1 MAIAPLGAPINYQ
14 MQVQQPFQAALG
26 GLQTGLQLANI
37 QAQAEQARAAAEQQR
52 AFQAE
57 AAKLSVNPNPGFADY
72 QRLALVAPKERQE
85 GILKL
90 FEAQTKDAQENSLRL
105 GGQVLA
111 AVNAND
117 LDTAQNILRA
127 QAEGLKNAGNMQQA
141 EAYTRM
147 ADLVRA
153 NPTLARDTVGYMV
166 ASLPGGKGIFDA
178 LKVQTETRIREEAAP
193 AELAKTRAE
202 AVKLG
207 VDAAVARMLAPAQ
220 LDELKARA
228 AELKARA
235 DEAGTKLSTGSEKLL
250 NDAVAKSEVATGSA
264 NNFDRFASEVNA
276 RIQSG
281 QGGTIGEWFATTAA
295 AQALERLFGYTTR
308 GQLQTEFVRL
318 RNEQVVKNLPPGA
331 ASDSDIR
338 LFLQGFPSETASFET
353 MASFARGMAKA
364 QRFVSRAE
372 EAKAEWVSSFNGL
385 GPAKAPTNIG
395 GVDVTP
401 GTTFLQFQRDL
412 ASQIGQELQAPA
424 PGAQAAPGQPAAAPG
439 ATAPLPRTGRAPG
452 ESGRRGVT
460 SPQGAVVVDY

>member
-1 MAIAPLGAPINYQ
+1 MAIAPLGSPINYQ
-14 MQVQQPFQAALG
+14 QQVMQPFQAAFG
-26 GLQTGLQLANI
+26 GLQTGVELAGI
-37 QAQAEQARAAAEQQR
+37 QSKAEQARIAAEQQR
-52 AFQAE
+52 AYQAE
-57 AAKLSVNPNPGFADY
+57 ATKLAGMANPGFADY
-72 QRLALVAPKERQE
+72 QRLALVAPADRQA
-85 GILKL
+85 GILKM

-117 LDTAQNILRA
+117 LDTAQSILRT
-127 QAEGLKNAGNMQQA
+127 QAEGLRNAGNAQQA
-141 EAYTRM
+141 DAFTRM

-178 LKVQTETRIREEAAP
+178 LKVQTETRVKEELAP

-202 AVKLG
+202 AAKLG
-207 VDAAVARMLAPAQ
+207 VEASVARMLAPAQ
-220 LDELKARA
+220 LEELKARTEKLRAEA
-228 AELKARA
+228 A
-235 DEAGTKLSTGSEKLL
+235 EAGTKLSSGSEKLL

-308 GQLQTEFVRL
+308 GQLQTEFVPL

-331 ASDSDIR
+331 ASDSDVR

-364 QRFVSRAE
+364 QRFVSRSE

-385 GPAKAPTNIG
+385 GPAKAPTTIG
-395 GVDVTP
+395 GVDVAP

-412 ASQIGQELQAPA
+412 ANQIGQELQAPA
-424 PGAQAAPGQPAAAPG
+424 PGAQAAPGQPAAPAG
-439 ATAPLPRTGRAPG
+439 AAPLPRTGRAPG
-452 ESGRRGVT
+452 ESGRRGVV
-460 SPQGAVVVDY
+460 PQGAVVVEY